1 MESSFYPTSMNSLKS
16 NLTMKKI
23 LLLFI
28 CCISAQWAAAQ
39 GKVTFSPAAFT
50 SEDEVTISLDVTG
63 TPLAGTNDV
72 YIWAFSNDGVGGG
85 KDASTNGQWDS
96 SSENAKMTKTA
107 TNIFTFKFTATT
119 LFGQS
124 PAELINFGFLA
135 KSKDGSK
142 KTPDYKPFKFDP
154 LVFTASQFRLFPAK
168 LDDTD
173 MATVYFHQ
181 NLATDVNLQR
191 MSNVK
196 VNLSF
201 YNETG
206 AVVGS
211 KQGIITVKESSTLF
225 SASFIPGRVII
236 IPAGIKLTKFSYQ
249 FTGTVKDANGLDVS
263 TSGPV
268 TEVVYTVF
276 N

>member
-1 MESSFYPTSMNSLKS
+1 
-16 NLTMKKI
+16 MKKI
-23 LLLFI
+23 LLLII
-28 CCISAQWAAAQ
+28 CSFGAIWASGQ
-39 GKVTFSPAAFT
+39 GKVTLSPAAFT
-50 SEDEVTISLDVTG
+50 SEDEVTITLDVTG
-63 TPLAGTNDV
+63 TPLAGANDV
-72 YIWAFSNDGVGGG
+72 YVWAFSNDGVGGG
-85 KDASTNGQWDS
+85 KDASTNGQWAA
-96 SSENAKMTKTA
+96 SSEDAKMTKTA

-142 KTPDYKPFKFDP
+142 QTPDYKPFKFDP

-168 LDDTD
+168 LDYTD

-191 MSNVK
+191 MTNIK
-196 VNLSF
+196 VSLSF
-201 YNETG
+201 YNEAG
-206 AVVGS
+206 DPVGS
-211 KQGIITVKESSTLF
+211 KQNIVTVKESAILF
-225 SASFIPGRVII
+225 SYSFIPERVITF
-236 IPAGIKLTKFSYQ
+236 PAATKLGKFSYQ
-249 FTGTVKDANGLDVS
+249 FTGTVKDANGLDV
-263 TSGPV
+263 TTNGPV

>member
-1 MESSFYPTSMNSLKS
+1 
-16 NLTMKKI
+16 MKKI
-23 LLLFI
+23 LLLI
-28 CCISAQWAAAQ
+28 VCCFGAIWASGQ
-39 GKVTFSPAAFT
+39 GKVTFSPATFT
-50 SEDEVTISLDVTG
+50 AEDEVTITLDVTG

-85 KDASTNGQWDS
+85 KDASTNGQWGS
-96 SSENAKMTKTA
+96 SSESAKMTKTA
-107 TNIFTFKFTATT
+107 TNIFTFKFTGTI

-124 PAELINFGFLA
+124 PAELINFGFLG

-142 KTPDYKPFKFDP
+142 QSPDYKPFKFDP
-154 LVFTASQFRLFPAK
+154 LVFTASQFRIFPAK
-168 LDDTD
+168 LDYTD

-191 MSNVK
+191 MGNIK

-201 YNETG
+201 YNEAG
-206 AVVGS
+206 NPVGS
-211 KQGIITVKESSTLF
+211 KQGIVTVKESTILF
-225 SASFIPGRVII
+225 SYSFIPDRVIT
-236 IPAGIKLTKFSYQ
+236 IPVGTKLAKFSYQ
-249 FTGTVKDANGLDVS
+249 FTGTVKDANGLDVT

-268 TEVVYTVF
+268 NEVVYTIF